1 MMSGSDEGTLWAA
14 CPCTFRKVGV
24 AGLLDRRALIVS
36 PACAPVIHRR
46 VNREGWRDLGSPCY
60 RGFKDVE
67 ENTPRFT
74 PWVSPVTS

>member
-36 PACAPVIHRR
+36 PACGHTGRNRPAMPGLAERWRR
-46 VNREGWRDLGSPCY
+46 ARL
-60 RGFKDVE
+60 
-67 ENTPRFT
+67 RFLYACLL
-74 PWVSPVTS
+74 VTV